1 VNNFDQ
7 EFAKL
12 NPAQKE
18 AAENIYGPVI
28 VMAVP
33 GSGKTQL
40 LAMHIGQILKTTDTL
55 PSSILCLSFTEAA
68 ASNMRKRLFSLIGQ
82 QAHQVAFHTFHSF
95 GSEVINQNPEE
106 FFFGASFSPID
117 ELGQY
122 QILRQIF
129 ENLNWENP
137 LRSYHPEQDYI
148 YLSGTL
154 SAIQKLKQA
163 GISPIDLVQII
174 QTNTSFLNEVTEILP
189 KEFNETTSK
198 KHFPIWQEFVNKCEE
213 IAAKNIQRAIQKNYD
228 WLKIFPTLA
237 ETFLIDIQLANH
249 AVLENEDK
257 KPITTWKNSNL
268 EKNNLNLNVFK
279 ETKKLKKQ
287 AALVDIYTKYQQEI
301 HKQGLYDF
309 ADMLMQVVAKMED
322 KINPELAY
330 NLQEKYQYIL
340 VDEFQ
345 DTNGVQLR
353 LLLNLLNSNIPD
365 YQPNILVVGDDDQAI
380 YKFQGANIQ
389 NLWKFKQSFPQ
400 SKEIGLNLNY
410 RSNQDIL
417 DIASLVINQASQR
430 FSKELGIN
438 KQLIS
443 ALPKKK
449 TS

>member
-1 VNNFDQ
+1 MTNFDQ

-40 LAMHIGQILKTTDTL
+40 LSMRIGQILKTTDTL

-137 LRSYHPEQDYI
+137 LRSYHPEQDFV
-148 YLSGTL
+148 YLSDAL
-154 SAIQKLKQA
+154 DAIQKLKQA
-163 GISPIDLVQII
+163 GISEKDLADII
-174 QTNTSFLNEVTEILP
+174 SLNSLFLEEANALLP
-189 KEFNETTSK
+189 VDFDQRVSK
-198 KHFPIWQEFVNKCEE
+198 KFIPIWTEFVTNFESLTK
-213 IAAKNIQRAIQKNYD
+213 KHIQLALQSNSV

-237 ETFLIDIQLANH
+237 ETMLINLQLANN
-249 AVLENEDK
+249 ATLENENTIAISEWK
-257 KPITTWKNSNL
+257 KGNL
-268 EKNNLNLNVFK
+268 EKNKFNHFVLK
-279 ETKKLKKQ
+279 ESIKLKKQ
-287 AALVDIYTKYQQEI
+287 TALVEIYTKYQQEI

-322 KINPELAY
+322 KNNPELAF

-389 NLWKFKQSFPQ
+389 NLWKFKQTFPE
-400 SKEIGLNLNY
+400 SKEINLNLNY
-410 RSNQDIL
+410 RSSQEIL
-417 DIASLVINQASQR
+417 DVAAQVIQQVEQR
-430 FSKELGIN
+430 FSTEIGMDKS
-438 KQLIS
+438 LIS
-443 ALPKKK
+443 AIA
-449 TS
+449 

>member
-1 VNNFDQ
+1 MTNFDQ

-40 LAMHIGQILKTTDTL
+40 LSMRIGQILKTTDTL

-122 QILRQIF
+122 QILRNIF

-137 LRSYHPEQDYI
+137 LRSYHPDQDFV
-148 YLSGTL
+148 YLSDTQN
-154 SAIQKLKQA
+154 SIQKLKQA
-163 GISPIDLVQII
+163 GISPEDLVQII
-174 QTNTSFLNEVTEILP
+174 QTNTSFLNEISEILP
-189 KEFNETTSK
+189 EEFNQTTSK

-213 IAAKNIQRAIQKNYD
+213 ISAKHIQAAMQKNYE
-228 WLKIFPTLA
+228 WLKIFPSLA
-237 ETFLIDIQLANH
+237 ETFLIDLQLANN
-249 AVLENEDK
+249 ATIENEDTKAITEWK
-257 KPITTWKNSNL
+257 KQNL
-268 EKNNLNLNVFK
+268 EKDSLNQKVFK
-279 ETKKLKKQ
+279 ELKKIKKQ
-287 AALVDIYTKYQQEI
+287 TALVEIYTKYQQEI

-322 KINPELAY
+322 KNNPELAF

-389 NLWKFKQSFPQ
+389 NLWKFKQTFPE
-400 SKEIGLNLNY
+400 SKEINLNLNY
-410 RSNQDIL
+410 RSNQEIL
-417 DIASLVINQASQR
+417 DVAAQVIEQVEQR
-430 FSKELGIN
+430 FSREIGMDKS
-438 KQLIS
+438 LIS
-443 ALPKKK
+443 AIA
-449 TS
+449 

>member
-1 VNNFDQ
+1 MTNFDH

-12 NPAQKE
+12 NSAQKE

-40 LAMHIGQILKTTDTL
+40 LSMRIGQILKTTDTL
-55 PSSILCLSFTEAA
+55 PSSILCLSFTESA

-95 GSEVINQNPEE
+95 GSEVINQHPEE
-106 FFFGASFSPID
+106 FFFGANFSPID
-117 ELGQY
+117 ELSQY

-137 LRSYHPEQDYI
+137 LRSFHPEQDYI
-148 YLSGTL
+148 YLSDTQ
-154 SAIQKLKQA
+154 SSIQKLKQA
-163 GISPIDLVQII
+163 GISPEDLEEII
-174 QTNTSFLNEVTEILP
+174 QTNISFLNEVSEILP
-189 KEFNETTSK
+189 EEFNQITSK
-198 KHFPIWQEFVNKCEE
+198 KHFPIWHEFVNKCEE
-213 IAAKNIQRAIQKNYD
+213 ISTRHIQNAIQKNYE
-228 WLKIFPTLA
+228 WLKIFPSLA
-237 ETFLIDIQLANH
+237 ETFLIDLQIVNNATI
-249 AVLENEDK
+249 ENEDTK
-257 KPITTWKNSNL
+257 AITEWKTKNL
-268 EKNNLNLNVFK
+268 EKNSLNQKVFK
-279 ETKKLKKQ
+279 ELKKIKKQ
-287 AALVDIYTKYQQEI
+287 SALVEIYTKYQQEI

-322 KINPELAY
+322 KNNLELAY

-353 LLLNLLNSNIPD
+353 LLLNLLNSSIPD

-389 NLWKFKQSFPQ
+389 NLWKFRQTFPE
-400 SKEIGLNLNY
+400 SKEINLNLNY
-410 RSNQDIL
+410 RSSQEIL
-417 DIASLVINQASQR
+417 DVAAQVIQQVENR
-430 FSKELGIN
+430 FSTEIGMDKS
-438 KQLIS
+438 LIS
-443 ALPKKK
+443 AV
-449 TS
+449 T